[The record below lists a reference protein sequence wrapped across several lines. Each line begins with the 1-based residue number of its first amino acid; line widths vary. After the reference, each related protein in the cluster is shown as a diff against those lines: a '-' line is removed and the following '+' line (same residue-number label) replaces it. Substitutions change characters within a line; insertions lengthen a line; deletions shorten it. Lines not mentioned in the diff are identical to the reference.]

1 MDLEAKRQAIAD
13 REGERVGYEFFLI
26 SHGKADLSP
35 EVLSNKT
42 TFITVRTLAEYG
54 VKKVGEGKRVFVKIP
69 IDTLL
74 VKVLD
79 LLDSRTVAYKIHPP
93 VVGMGK
99 TVYTR
104 SVSYMEKLKSEG
116 VFISVHADLIAQYD
130 DLVQIADMVEFDAR
144 RVDLKEVHRLRDMG
158 VKVLITGIDSG
169 RYYNRFRSYADCFQ
183 GDYIDE
189 GMTLEK
195 IRIAPYLK
203 STLLRLL
210 VLLNTAQS
218 PTEFAKVIETDVGM
232 SAKLLRFV
240 NSAFFSLRKKIASL
254 DQAAIYFGLKN
265 LRNFVLVLSMND
277 YATVKNPVAWR
288 RSLIRARIMEELSKA
303 VNPDLSSE
311 AYMVGLFSL
320 IDLILGVGPLE
331 FLKEVNADET
341 VLRAFE
347 DKSSPLAKLLEVAS
361 LLEDKEREIIASKD
375 PLSLPVIRDVASGLG
390 LSGKDVLEI
399 LKGSCLM
406 ADTIIHL

>member
-1 MDLEAKRQAIAD
+1 
-13 REGERVGYEFFLI
+13 
-26 SHGKADLSP
+26 
-35 EVLSNKT
+35 
-42 TFITVRTLAEYG
+42 
-54 VKKVGEGKRVFVKIP
+54 
-69 IDTLL
+69 
-74 VKVLD
+74 
-79 LLDSRTVAYKIHPP
+79 
-93 VVGMGK
+93 
-99 TVYTR
+99 
-104 SVSYMEKLKSEG
+104 
-116 VFISVHADLIAQYD
+116 
-130 DLVQIADMVEFDAR
+130 
-144 RVDLKEVHRLRDMG
+144 
-158 VKVLITGIDSG
+158 
-169 RYYNRFRSYADCFQ
+169 
-183 GDYIDE
+183 
-189 GMTLEK
+189 MTLEK